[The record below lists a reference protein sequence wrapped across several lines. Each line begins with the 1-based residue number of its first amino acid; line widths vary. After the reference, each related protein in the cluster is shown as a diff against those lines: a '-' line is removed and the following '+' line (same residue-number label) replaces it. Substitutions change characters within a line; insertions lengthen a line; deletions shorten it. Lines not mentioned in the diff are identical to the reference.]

1 MSLSLE
7 NKKLAELAI
16 ISAVASLAATGVTA
30 MGTIAAGKA
39 KQQAAEYE
47 AAQLDVKAKEEL
59 AASQRDAEELRR
71 KKDLTLSTLQA
82 NSAAS
87 GFSATDPTTLALADE
102 ISRYGTVQEQMAMY
116 GGVSRSEGIEAQA
129 AGRRME
135 GAAARRGATYEAI
148 GTGLAQLGRI
158 GGGEKASGTILGDIS
173 SMARKY
179 GTATPAS
186 SKSGLT
192 YG

>member
-1 MSLSLE
+1 MAALPLI
-7 NKKLAELAI
+7 AT
-16 ISAVASLAATGVTA
+16 VASLAGTAVSA

-47 AAQLDVKAKEEL
+47 AAQLDVKAKEER
-59 AASQRDAEELRR
+59 AASQRDMEELRR
-71 KKDLTLSTLQA
+71 KKELTLSTLQA

-135 GAAARRGATYEAI
+135 GAAARKGAMYDA
-148 GTGLAQLGRI
+148 A
-158 GGGEKASGTILGDIS
+158 GTILGGIS
-173 SMARKY
+173 KMGDKFSSPGTKTSGYRY
-179 GTATPAS
+179 G
-186 SKSGLT
+186 
-192 YG
+192 